1 MKITIDS
8 EQNLIEALATSFSKS
23 SKNKLRKMLTEGRIT
38 VNGEIEHKAKRI
50 VNNSDI
56 VEILDK
62 TVSKELTP
70 PPIHKPKNLNIIFE
84 DEDILLV
91 EKPAGLL
98 SVSTNKMEVDTLH
111 SRCVDYVK
119 SKDPKNW
126 CFIVHRLDRETSGI
140 MLLALSKLN
149 KEYLQEQFA
158 QRSVY
163 RIYHALVEGHLPTDK
178 GTEIEWLLEDRNL
191 RVKKVNP
198 KTKSAKEAI
207 THWEVMKQ
215 NKETSLVRIMIDT
228 GRRHQIRMAM
238 KSLENPVVGDSLH
251 GAETDPLG
259 RICLHASSLEFLH
272 PSTDEP
278 VRFETTVPFSTNT
291 QN

>member
-1 MKITIDS
+1 
-8 EQNLIEALATSFSKS
+8 
-23 SKNKLRKMLTEGRIT
+23 MLTEGRIS
-38 VNGEIEHKAKRI
+38 VNGEIEHKAKRPLKE
-50 VNNSDI
+50 SDI

-62 TVSKELTP
+62 TISRELTP
-70 PPIHKPKNLNIIFE
+70 PPKQKPTNLNIIFE

-98 SVSTNKMEVDTLH
+98 SIATNKMEPDTLH

-119 SKDPKNW
+119 SKDPSNW

-140 MLLALSKLN
+140 MLLAYSKSS

-158 QRSVY
+158 ERSVY
-163 RIYHALVEGHLPTDK
+163 RTYHALVEGHLPSK
-178 GTEIEWLLEDRNL
+178 RGTEVEWLLEDKNL

-198 KTKSAKEAI
+198 KTKTSKQAI
-207 THWEVMKQ
+207 THWEVMKENQ
-215 NKETSLVRIMIDT
+215 ETSLVRIMIDT

-238 KSLENPVVGDSLH
+238 KSLEAPVVGDSLH

-272 PSTDEP
+272 PTTDEP
-278 VRFETTVPFSTNT
+278 VRFETRVPFDAKS
-291 QN
+291 

>member
-1 MKITIDS
+1 MKITIES
-8 EQNLIEALATSFSKS
+8 EQNLIETLSKSFPNS
-23 SKNKLRKMLTEGRIT
+23 SKNKIRKMLTEGRIS
-38 VNGEIEHKAKRI
+38 VNGEIEHKAKRPLKE
-50 VNNSDI
+50 SDI

-62 TVSKELTP
+62 TISRELTP
-70 PPIHKPKNLNIIFE
+70 PPKQKPTNLNIIFE

-98 SVSTNKMEVDTLH
+98 SIATNKMEPDTLH

-119 SKDPKNW
+119 SKDPSNW

-140 MLLALSKLN
+140 MLLAYSKNN

-158 QRSVY
+158 ERSVY
-163 RIYHALVEGHLPTDK
+163 RTYYALVEGQLPSK
-178 GTEIEWLLEDRNL
+178 RGTEVEWLLEDKNL

-198 KTKSAKEAI
+198 KTKMSKQAI
-207 THWEVMKQ
+207 THWEVMKENQ
-215 NKETSLVRIMIDT
+215 ETSLVRIMIDT

-238 KSLENPVVGDSLH
+238 KSLETPVVGDSLH

-272 PSTDEP
+272 PRTDEP
-278 VRFETTVPFSTNT
+278 VRFETRVPFDAKS
-291 QN
+291 

>member
-8 EQNLIEALATSFSKS
+8 QQILIEVLSKSFPNS
-23 SKNKLRKMLTEGRIT
+23 SKNKIRKMLTEGRIS
-38 VNGEIEHKAKRI
+38 VNGEIEHKAKRPLKE
-50 VNNSDI
+50 SDI

-62 TVSKELTP
+62 TISRELTP
-70 PPIHKPKNLNIIFE
+70 PPKQKPTNLNIIFE

-98 SVSTNKMEVDTLH
+98 SIATNKMEPDTLH

-119 SKDPKNW
+119 SKDPSNW

-140 MLLALSKLN
+140 MLLAYSKSS

-158 QRSVY
+158 ERSVY
-163 RIYHALVEGHLPTDK
+163 RTYYALVEGHLPSKK
-178 GTEIEWLLEDRNL
+178 GTEVEWLLEDKNL

-198 KTKSAKEAI
+198 KTKTSKQAI
-207 THWEVMKQ
+207 THWEVMKENQ
-215 NKETSLVRIMIDT
+215 ETSLVRIMIDT

-238 KSLENPVVGDSLH
+238 KSLEAPVVGDSLH

-272 PSTDEP
+272 PTTDEP
-278 VRFETTVPFSTNT
+278 VRFETRVPFDAKS
-291 QN
+291 

>member
-1 MKITIDS
+1 
-8 EQNLIEALATSFSKS
+8 
-23 SKNKLRKMLTEGRIT
+23 MLTEGRIS
-38 VNGEIEHKAKRI
+38 VNGEIEHKAKRPLKE
-50 VNNSDI
+50 SDT

-62 TVSKELTP
+62 TISRELTP
-70 PPIHKPKNLNIIFE
+70 PPKQKPTNLNIIFE

-98 SVSTNKMEVDTLH
+98 SIATNKMEPDTLH

-119 SKDPKNW
+119 SKDPSNW

-140 MLLALSKLN
+140 MLLAYSKSS

-158 QRSVY
+158 ERSVY
-163 RIYHALVEGHLPTDK
+163 RIYYALVEGHLPSK
-178 GTEIEWLLEDRNL
+178 RGTEIEWLLEDKNL

-198 KTKSAKEAI
+198 KTKTSKQAI
-207 THWEVMKQ
+207 THWEVMKENQ
-215 NKETSLVRIMIDT
+215 ENSLVRIMIDT

-238 KSLENPVVGDSLH
+238 KSLEAPVVGDSLH

-272 PSTDEP
+272 PTTDEP
-278 VRFETTVPFSTNT
+278 VRFETRVPFDAKS
-291 QN
+291 

>member
-1 MKITIDS
+1 MKITIES
-8 EQNLIEALATSFSKS
+8 EQNLIETLSKSFPNS
-23 SKNKLRKMLTEGRIT
+23 SKNKIRKMLTEGRIS
-38 VNGEIEHKAKRI
+38 VNGEIEHKAKRSLKE
-50 VNNSDI
+50 SDI

-62 TVSKELTP
+62 TISRELTP
-70 PPIHKPKNLNIIFE
+70 PPKQKPTNLNIIFE

-98 SVSTNKMEVDTLH
+98 SIATNKMEPDTLH

-119 SKDPKNW
+119 SKDPSNW

-140 MLLALSKLN
+140 MLLAYSKNN

-158 QRSVY
+158 ERSVY
-163 RIYHALVEGHLPTDK
+163 RTYYALVEGQLPSK
-178 GTEIEWLLEDRNL
+178 RGTEVEWLLEDKNL

-198 KTKSAKEAI
+198 KTKMSKQAI
-207 THWEVMKQ
+207 THWEVMKENQ
-215 NKETSLVRIMIDT
+215 ETSLVRIMIDT

-238 KSLENPVVGDSLH
+238 KSLETPVVGDSLH

-272 PSTDEP
+272 PRTDEP
-278 VRFETTVPFSTNT
+278 VRFETRVPFDAKS
-291 QN
+291 

>member
-1 MKITIDS
+1 
-8 EQNLIEALATSFSKS
+8 
-23 SKNKLRKMLTEGRIT
+23 MLTEGRISI
-38 VNGEIEHKAKRI
+38 NGEIEHKAKRPLKE
-50 VNNSDI
+50 SDI

-62 TVSKELTP
+62 TISRELTP
-70 PPIHKPKNLNIIFE
+70 PPKQKLTNLNIIFE

-98 SVSTNKMEVDTLH
+98 SIATNKMEPDTLH

-119 SKDPKNW
+119 SKDPSNW

-140 MLLALSKLN
+140 MLLAYSKN
-149 KEYLQEQFA
+149 SKEYLQEQFA
-158 QRSVY
+158 ERTVY
-163 RIYHALVEGHLPTDK
+163 RTYHALVEGQLPSK
-178 GTEIEWLLEDRNL
+178 RGTEVEWLLEDKNL

-198 KTKSAKEAI
+198 KTKMSKQAI
-207 THWEVMKQ
+207 THWEVMKE
-215 NKETSLVRIMIDT
+215 NHETSLVRIMIDT

-238 KSLENPVVGDSLH
+238 KSLETPVVGDFLH

-272 PSTDEP
+272 PITDEP
-278 VRFETTVPFSTNT
+278 VRFETRVPFDAKS
-291 QN
+291 

>member
-1 MKITIDS
+1 MKITIES
-8 EQNLIEALATSFSKS
+8 EQNLIETLSKSFPNS
-23 SKNKLRKMLTEGRIT
+23 SKNKIRKMLTEGRIS
-38 VNGEIEHKAKRI
+38 VNGEIEHKAKRPLKE
-50 VNNSDI
+50 SDI

-62 TVSKELTP
+62 TISRELTP
-70 PPIHKPKNLNIIFE
+70 PPKQKPTNLNIIFE

-98 SVSTNKMEVDTLH
+98 SIATNKMEPDTLH

-119 SKDPKNW
+119 SKDPSNW

-140 MLLALSKLN
+140 MLLAYSKNN

-158 QRSVY
+158 ERSVY
-163 RIYHALVEGHLPTDK
+163 RTYYALVEGQLPSK
-178 GTEIEWLLEDRNL
+178 RGTEVEWLLEDKNL

-198 KTKSAKEAI
+198 KTKMSKQAI
-207 THWEVMKQ
+207 THWEVMKENQ
-215 NKETSLVRIMIDT
+215 ETSLVRIMIDT

-238 KSLENPVVGDSLH
+238 KSLETPVVGDSLH
-251 GAETDPLG
+251 GAETDPMG

-272 PSTDEP
+272 PRTDEP
-278 VRFETTVPFSTNT
+278 VRFETRVPFDAKS
-291 QN
+291 

>member
-1 MKITIDS
+1 MKITIES
-8 EQNLIEALATSFSKS
+8 EQSLIEVLSKSFPNS
-23 SKNKLRKMLTEGRIT
+23 SKNKIRKMLTEGRISI
-38 VNGEIEHKAKRI
+38 NGEIEHKAKRPLKE
-50 VNNSDI
+50 SDV

-62 TVSKELTP
+62 TISRELTP
-70 PPIHKPKNLNIIFE
+70 PPKQKLTNLNIIFE

-98 SVSTNKMEVDTLH
+98 SIATNKMEPDTLH

-119 SKDPKNW
+119 SKDPSNW

-140 MLLALSKLN
+140 MLLAYSKN
-149 KEYLQEQFA
+149 SKEYLQEQFA
-158 QRSVY
+158 ERTVY
-163 RIYHALVEGHLPTDK
+163 RTYHALVEGQLPSK
-178 GTEIEWLLEDRNL
+178 RGTEVEWLLEDKNL

-198 KTKSAKEAI
+198 KTKMSKQAI
-207 THWEVMKQ
+207 THWEVMKE
-215 NKETSLVRIMIDT
+215 NHETSLVRIMIDT

-238 KSLENPVVGDSLH
+238 KSLETPVVGDFLH

-272 PSTDEP
+272 PITDEP
-278 VRFETTVPFSTNT
+278 VRFETRVPFDAKS
-291 QN
+291 

>member
-1 MKITIDS
+1 MKITIES
-8 EQNLIEALATSFSKS
+8 EQSLIEVLSKSFPNS
-23 SKNKLRKMLTEGRIT
+23 SKNKIRKMLTEGRISI
-38 VNGEIEHKAKRI
+38 NGEIEHKAKRPLKE
-50 VNNSDI
+50 SDI

-62 TVSKELTP
+62 TISRELTP
-70 PPIHKPKNLNIIFE
+70 PPKQKLTNLNIIFE

-98 SVSTNKMEVDTLH
+98 SIATNKMEPDTLH

-119 SKDPKNW
+119 SKNPSNW

-140 MLLALSKLN
+140 MLLAYSKN
-149 KEYLQEQFA
+149 SKEYLQEQFA
-158 QRSVY
+158 ERTVY
-163 RIYHALVEGHLPTDK
+163 RTYHALVEGQLPSK
-178 GTEIEWLLEDRNL
+178 RGTEVEWLLEDKNL

-198 KTKSAKEAI
+198 KTKMSKEAI
-207 THWEVMKQ
+207 THWEVMKE
-215 NKETSLVRIMIDT
+215 NHETSLVRIMIDT

-238 KSLENPVVGDSLH
+238 KSLETPVVGDFLH

-272 PSTDEP
+272 PITDEP
-278 VRFETTVPFSTNT
+278 VRFETRVPFDAKS
-291 QN
+291 

>member
-1 MKITIDS
+1 MKITIES
-8 EQNLIEALATSFSKS
+8 EQNLIETLSKSFPNS
-23 SKNKLRKMLTEGRIT
+23 SKNKIRKMLTEGRIS
-38 VNGEIEHKAKRI
+38 VNGEIEHKAKRSLKE
-50 VNNSDI
+50 SDI

-62 TVSKELTP
+62 TISRELTP
-70 PPIHKPKNLNIIFE
+70 PPKQKPTNLNIIFE

-98 SVSTNKMEVDTLH
+98 SIATNKMEPDTLH

-119 SKDPKNW
+119 SKAPSNW

-140 MLLALSKLN
+140 MLLAYSKNN

-158 QRSVY
+158 ERSVY
-163 RIYHALVEGHLPTDK
+163 RTYYALVEGQLPSK
-178 GTEIEWLLEDRNL
+178 RGTEVEWFLEDKNL

-198 KTKSAKEAI
+198 KTKMSKQAI
-207 THWEVMKQ
+207 THWEVMKENQ
-215 NKETSLVRIMIDT
+215 ETSLVRIMIDT

-238 KSLENPVVGDSLH
+238 KSLETPVVGDSLH
-251 GAETDPLG
+251 GAETDPMG

-272 PSTDEP
+272 PRTDEP
-278 VRFETTVPFSTNT
+278 VRFETRVPFDAKS
-291 QN
+291 

>member
-8 EQNLIEALATSFSKS
+8 QQTLIEILSKSFPNS
-23 SKNKLRKMLTEGRIT
+23 SKNKIRKMLTEGRIS
-38 VNGEIEHKAKRI
+38 VNGEIEHKAKRTLKE
-50 VNNSDI
+50 SDV

-62 TVSKELTP
+62 TISRELTP
-70 PPIHKPKNLNIIFE
+70 PPKQKPTNLNIIFE

-98 SVSTNKMEVDTLH
+98 SIATNKMEPDTLH

-119 SKDPKNW
+119 SKDPSNW

-140 MLLALSKLN
+140 MLLAYSKSS

-158 QRSVY
+158 ERSVY
-163 RIYHALVEGHLPTDK
+163 RIYYALVEGHLPSK
-178 GTEIEWLLEDRNL
+178 RGTEIEWLLEDKNL

-198 KTKSAKEAI
+198 KTKTSKQAI
-207 THWEVMKQ
+207 THWEVMKE
-215 NKETSLVRIMIDT
+215 NHKTSLVRIMIDT

-238 KSLENPVVGDSLH
+238 KSLETPVVGDSLH

-272 PSTDEP
+272 PRTDEP
-278 VRFETTVPFSTNT
+278 VRFETRVPFDAKS
-291 QN
+291 

>member
-1 MKITIDS
+1 MKITIES
-8 EQNLIEALATSFSKS
+8 EQSLIETLSKSFPNS
-23 SKNKLRKMLTEGRIT
+23 SKNKIRKMLTEGRIS
-38 VNGEIEHKAKRI
+38 VNGEIEHKAKRPLKK
-50 VNNSDI
+50 SDI

-62 TVSKELTP
+62 TISRELTP
-70 PPIHKPKNLNIIFE
+70 PPKQKPTNLNIIFE

-98 SVSTNKMEVDTLH
+98 SIATNKMEPDTLH

-119 SKDPKNW
+119 SKDPSNW

-140 MLLALSKLN
+140 MLLAYSKNN

-158 QRSVY
+158 ERSVY
-163 RIYHALVEGHLPTDK
+163 RTYYALVEGQLPSKK
-178 GTEIEWLLEDRNL
+178 GTEVEWLLEDKNL

-198 KTKSAKEAI
+198 KTKMSKQAI
-207 THWEVMKQ
+207 THWEVMKENQ
-215 NKETSLVRIMIDT
+215 ETSLVRIMIDT

-238 KSLENPVVGDSLH
+238 KSLETPVVGDSLH

-272 PSTDEP
+272 PRTDEP
-278 VRFETTVPFSTNT
+278 VRFETRVPFDAKS
-291 QN
+291 

>member
-1 MKITIDS
+1 MKITIES
-8 EQNLIEALATSFSKS
+8 EQNLIETLSKSFPNS
-23 SKNKLRKMLTEGRIT
+23 SKNKIRKMLTEGRIS
-38 VNGEIEHKAKRI
+38 VNGEIEHKAKRSLKE
-50 VNNSDI
+50 SDI

-62 TVSKELTP
+62 TISRELTP
-70 PPIHKPKNLNIIFE
+70 PPKQKPTNLNIIFE

-98 SVSTNKMEVDTLH
+98 SIATNKMEPDTLH

-119 SKDPKNW
+119 SKDPSNW

-140 MLLALSKLN
+140 MLLAYSKN
-149 KEYLQEQFA
+149 SKEYLQEQFA
-158 QRSVY
+158 ERTVY
-163 RIYHALVEGHLPTDK
+163 RTYHALVEGQLPSK
-178 GTEIEWLLEDRNL
+178 RGTEVEWLLEDKNL

-198 KTKSAKEAI
+198 KTKMSKQAI
-207 THWEVMKQ
+207 THWEVMKE
-215 NKETSLVRIMIDT
+215 NHETSLVRIMIDT

-238 KSLENPVVGDSLH
+238 KSLETPVVGDFLH

-272 PSTDEP
+272 PITDEP
-278 VRFETTVPFSTNT
+278 VRFETRVPFDAKS
-291 QN
+291 

>member
-1 MKITIDS
+1 MKIIIES
-8 EQNLIEALATSFSKS
+8 EQSLIEVLSKSFPNS
-23 SKNKLRKMLTEGRIT
+23 SKNKIRKMLTEGRISI
-38 VNGEIEHKAKRI
+38 NGEIEHKAKRPLKE
-50 VNNSDI
+50 SDI

-62 TVSKELTP
+62 TISRELTP
-70 PPIHKPKNLNIIFE
+70 PPKQKLTNLNIIFE

-98 SVSTNKMEVDTLH
+98 SIATNKMEPDTLH

-119 SKDPKNW
+119 SKDPSNW

-140 MLLALSKLN
+140 MLLAYSKN
-149 KEYLQEQFA
+149 SKEYLQEQFA
-158 QRSVY
+158 ERTVY
-163 RIYHALVEGHLPTDK
+163 RTYHALVEGQLPSK
-178 GTEIEWLLEDRNL
+178 RGTEVEWLLEDKNL

-198 KTKSAKEAI
+198 KTKMSKEAI
-207 THWEVMKQ
+207 THWEVMKE
-215 NKETSLVRIMIDT
+215 NHETSLVRIMIDT

-238 KSLENPVVGDSLH
+238 KSLETPVVGDFLH

-272 PSTDEP
+272 PITDEP
-278 VRFETTVPFSTNT
+278 VRFETRVPFDAKS
-291 QN
+291 

>member
-1 MKITIDS
+1 VKITIES
-8 EQNLIEALATSFSKS
+8 EQSLIEALSKSFPNS
-23 SKNKLRKMLTEGRIT
+23 SKNKIRKMLTEGRIS
-38 VNGEIEHKAKRI
+38 VNGEIEHKAKRPLKE
-50 VNNSDI
+50 SDI

-62 TVSKELTP
+62 TISRELTP
-70 PPIHKPKNLNIIFE
+70 PPKQKPTNLNIIFE

-98 SVSTNKMEVDTLH
+98 SIATNKMEPDTLH

-119 SKDPKNW
+119 SKDPSNW

-140 MLLALSKLN
+140 MLLAYSKNN

-158 QRSVY
+158 ERSVY
-163 RIYHALVEGHLPTDK
+163 RTYYALVEGQLPSKK
-178 GTEIEWLLEDRNL
+178 GTEVEWLLEDKNL

-198 KTKSAKEAI
+198 KTKMSKQAI
-207 THWEVMKQ
+207 THWEVMKENQ
-215 NKETSLVRIMIDT
+215 ETSLVRIMIDT

-238 KSLENPVVGDSLH
+238 KSLETPVVGDSLH

-272 PSTDEP
+272 PRTDEP
-278 VRFETTVPFSTNT
+278 VRFETRVPFDAKS
-291 QN
+291 